1 MSIEDQI
8 EELLNDLEQEDT
20 PETNVGTSLV
30 SANAI
35 SPTIQSGGSVILSHA
50 VHTFSAYGAPV
61 GFILTK

>member
-1 MSIEDQI
+1 MSVEEQI

-20 PETNVGTSLV
+20 SPMNVGTTLV
-30 SANAI
+30 SVEND
-35 SPTIQSGGSVILSHA
+35 PTIQASGGYLIASQG

>member
-1 MSIEDQI
+1 MNIEKEI

-20 PETNVGTSLV
+20 PETSPGTFLV
-30 SANAI
+30 SVEND
-35 SPTIQSGGSVILSHA
+35 PTIQASGGFLIASQG

>member
-20 PETNVGTSLV
+20 PETNEGTFLV
-30 SANAI
+30 SAENGM
-35 SPTIQSGGSVILSHA
+35 STPFGGSLILSHA
-50 VHTFSAYGAPV
+50 AHTFSAYGAPV